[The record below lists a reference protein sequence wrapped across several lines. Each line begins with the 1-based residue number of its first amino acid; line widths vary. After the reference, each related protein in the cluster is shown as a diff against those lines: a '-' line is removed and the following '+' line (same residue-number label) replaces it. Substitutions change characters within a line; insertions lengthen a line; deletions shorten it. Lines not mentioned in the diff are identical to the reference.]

1 MKHYVIMRNDKNE
14 IERISRYNKEDV
26 SAESIKEK
34 IGQWTSENKP
44 ELITDSKIIE
54 VLNHIFKSY
63 DDIDLQAKCENLE
76 DAIEDIRKILY
87 RF

>member
-1 MKHYVIMRNDKNE
+1 MKHYVIMRNDQNE
-14 IERISRYNKEDV
+14 IERISRYSKEKV
-26 SAESIKEK
+26 TAESIQCK
-34 IGQWTSENKP
+34 IDEWTSVVKP
-44 ELITDSKIIE
+44 ELVTDPKTIE

-76 DAIEDIRKILY
+76 SALDDIRKILY